1 MNRLFLL
8 LLLLSCFGWAQEK
21 IYIDN
26 SGNPVSQDKAS
37 LYRTISEKQGI
48 YHIKD
53 FYLNGKLQMDAFSKN
68 KDFRGIEELVGKFTF
83 YLENGKIE
91 IQGEEKKGELK
102 YKMFDEKGRITTL
115 YSKDAKDNEISQS
128 YYYPEEKDNFNIV
141 YFQEN
146 GEIKKIVLFDKDLSK
161 IRIERFNQDNGNI
174 LSHYYDERG
183 KLIGSR
189 LTKDDD
195 SPAEGTEVEYYF
207 NPAQVRMITQWD
219 NKGNITTKKEFYRSG
234 KVFSERTV
242 RQKDTIITFLNP
254 KQKKMGE
261 LLIKEGHPYQ
271 GVAYNLDESG
281 VLQGKEDYKLG
292 ILSEST
298 FFYKNGNIKQKVDND
313 IHGSISKITYFNK
326 NKSQK
331 GIVSFRNETP
341 YEGYLYDNLEK
352 NESYVFYKE
361 GEINEI
367 KQLDDTNRLRFYKKV
382 QENGEEVGDIYNKKG
397 EKEFHYIIKK
407 EKDKDRYDI
416 KTTISFKQF
425 KNGKEIHSGVIKDGI
440 LSQGS
445 IRLNN
450 RYYENADYIYKIVD
464 NKIVKDHF
472 YKDKIFKTEILYLDY
487 KKEEDSVF
495 HPYLDGF
502 EISEEDFQPY
512 MNNPT
517 FYQPIMESSNR
528 Y

>member
-1 MNRLFLL
+1 M
-8 LLLLSCFGWAQEK
+8 
-21 IYIDN
+21 
-26 SGNPVSQDKAS
+26 
-37 LYRTISEKQGI
+37 
-48 YHIKD
+48 
-53 FYLNGKLQMDAFSKN
+53 
-68 KDFRGIEELVGKFTF
+68 
-83 YLENGKIE
+83 
-91 IQGEEKKGELK
+91 
-102 YKMFDEKGRITTL
+102 
-115 YSKDAKDNEISQS
+115 
-128 YYYPEEKDNFNIV
+128 
-141 YFQEN
+141 
-146 GEIKKIVLFDKDLSK
+146 
-161 IRIERFNQDNGNI
+161 
-174 LSHYYDERG
+174 
-183 KLIGSR
+183 
-189 LTKDDD
+189 
-195 SPAEGTEVEYYF
+195 
-207 NPAQVRMITQWD
+207 
-219 NKGNITTKKEFYRSG
+219 
-234 KVFSERTV
+234 
-242 RQKDTIITFLNP
+242 
-254 KQKKMGE
+254 
-261 LLIKEGHPYQ
+261 
-271 GVAYNLDESG
+271 
-281 VLQGKEDYKLG
+281 
-292 ILSEST
+292 
-298 FFYKNGNIKQKVDND
+298 
-313 IHGSISKITYFNK
+313 
-326 NKSQK
+326 
-331 GIVSFRNETP
+331 
-341 YEGYLYDNLEK
+341 EK

-367 KQLDDTNRLRFYKKV
+367 KQLDDTNHLRFYKKV